1 MTKISIIV
9 PYYKKKIFKKSI
21 NSVLTQTYKNFEVII
36 IYDDQ
41 NRDELKFVKE
51 TILNDKRVKLII
63 NKKNIGAGYSR
74 NIGIQKAKGEFVCF
88 IDADDMWKKNKLK
101 KQFEFMKNNRLL
113 ISHTSF
119 EIIDESGKI
128 ISKRRARSF
137 RKFNDLLFSCD
148 IGLSTVM
155 MKKSI
160 LNQNIKFPKIKT
172 KEDFVLWL
180 KILKKNFQIIGL
192 DESLSYWKKNK
203 QSLSSNTFQKILDGF
218 RVYNIYMK
226 FGYLRSFYYLIILS
240 MSYLRKNY

>member
-1 MTKISIIV
+1 
-9 PYYKKKIFKKSI
+9 
-21 NSVLTQTYKNFEVII
+21 
-36 IYDDQ
+36 
-41 NRDELKFVKE
+41 
-51 TILNDKRVKLII
+51 
-63 NKKNIGAGYSR
+63 
-74 NIGIQKAKGEFVCF
+74 
-88 IDADDMWKKNKLK
+88 
-101 KQFEFMKNNRLL
+101 
-113 ISHTSF
+113 
-119 EIIDESGKI
+119 
-128 ISKRRARSF
+128 
-137 RKFNDLLFSCD
+137 
-148 IGLSTVM
+148 M

-240 MSYLRKNY
+240 MSYLRKNYNH